1 VAKKDIISDFHD
13 PKDPRLTPAPHD
25 AAKQDP
31 DSEAKEDDSSQETPK
46 PESSGNSDDE

>member
-13 PKDPRLTPAPHD
+13 PKDPKLTPAPHD
-25 AAKQDP
+25 AAKQDA
-31 DSEAKEDDSSQETPK
+31 DGERKDGDSSLETPK